1 MKFGNKLKE
10 NRVRKQMTQQDLADK
25 LVVSTRT
32 ISNWESNHSYP
43 DLGALIKLGQIFEM
57 SIDDILLDESE
68 LIKKMSKDMKKGK
81 HRKKLLFVSLIPFFL
96 LLIIIFSFVFI
107 SDNQEVASVDKITV
121 NTLPSKIL
129 TSKTTI
135 SGSIAIP
142 KFEGISSSQRIRVD
156 DILYV
161 FFNVKPSFLGKKEF
175 QLNLST
181 IKEPDTLK
189 KIILVSGG
197 VLNAKEGIS
206 NNELSELPSQK
217 IIWESTALESEENG

>member
-1 MKFGNKLKE
+1 MKLGKKLKE
-10 NRVRKQMTQQDLADK
+10 NRVRKQMTPQDLADK
-25 LVVSTRT
+25 LLVSRST
-32 ISNWESNHSYP
+32 ISNWESDRSYP
-43 DLGALIKLGQIFEM
+43 DLEALKELSQIFAT
-57 SIDDILLDESE
+57 SIDDLLLDDSE

-81 HRKKLLFVSLIPFFL
+81 HRKKIILVSLLPFFL
-96 LLIIIFSFVFI
+96 LLVMIFSFVFI

-121 NTLPSKIL
+121 KTLSSKKL

-156 DILYV
+156 DILYI

-181 IKEPDTLK
+181 INEPDTLK

-197 VLNAKEGIS
+197 VLNGKEGIS
-206 NNELSELPSQK
+206 NNELSKLPSQK
-217 IIWESTALESEENG
+217 IIWESAAPESEEN

>member
-1 MKFGNKLKE
+1 MKLGKKIKE

-25 LVVSTRT
+25 LLVSRST
-32 ISNWESNHSYP
+32 ISNWESDRSYP
-43 DLGALIKLGQIFEM
+43 DLESLKELSQIFAT
-57 SIDDILLDESE
+57 SIDDLLLDDSE

-81 HRKKLLFVSLIPFFL
+81 HRKKIILVSLIPFFL
-96 LLIIIFSFVFI
+96 LLVMIFSFVFI

-121 NTLPSKIL
+121 KTLSSKKL

-156 DILYV
+156 DILYI

-181 IKEPDTLK
+181 INEPDTLK

-197 VLNAKEGIS
+197 VLNGKEGIS
-206 NNELSELPSQK
+206 SNELSKLPSQK
-217 IIWESTALESEENG
+217 IIWESAAPESEEN

>member
-1 MKFGNKLKE
+1 MKLGKKLKE

-25 LVVSTRT
+25 LLVSRST
-32 ISNWESNHSYP
+32 ISNWESDRSYP
-43 DLGALIKLGQIFEM
+43 DLEALKELSQIFAT
-57 SIDDILLDESE
+57 SIDDLLLDDSE

-81 HRKKLLFVSLIPFFL
+81 HRKKIILVSLIPFFL
-96 LLIIIFSFVFI
+96 LLVMIFSFVFI

-121 NTLPSKIL
+121 KTLSSKKL

-156 DILYV
+156 DILYI

-181 IKEPDTLK
+181 INEPDTLK

-197 VLNAKEGIS
+197 VLNGKEGIS
-206 NNELSELPSQK
+206 NNELSKLPSQK
-217 IIWESTALESEENG
+217 IIWESAAPESEEN